1 MERDQAV
8 LLSDLA
14 GSAIDA
20 GRVAQ
25 KALIRPAFTPDYGPF
40 RSIPPLL
47 LAAALMLVAGTASD
61 PASAAPAIQ
70 PISTA
75 VIKSTTGLCLR
86 GKTCH
91 VDKAGAWIPDRNV
104 AIVAASIAEQADV
117 ALYVDIEISTKPEMY
132 QCNEADASGCIFRMK
147 YSGPGLYV
155 YGATSGNTYL
165 GSNITT
171 TSISF
176 PAGTGIVVKK
186 GVPVYVHL
194 DVRNGSLIDLKV
206 DQDAWLY
213 YVPLD

>member
-1 MERDQAV
+1 MERHKTLLLNPGKTPRSPENCPTNRRGRATLPAV
-8 LLSDLA
+8 LLGLVLVILA
-14 GSAIDA
+14 G
-20 GRVAQ
+20 
-25 KALIRPAFTPDYGPF
+25 
-40 RSIPPLL
+40 
-47 LAAALMLVAGTASD
+47 AAPT

-91 VDKAGAWIPDRNV
+91 VDKAGVWTPDRDV
-104 AIVAASIAEQADV
+104 AIVAASIAEQVDV
-117 ALYVDIEISTKPEMY
+117 ALYVDIEISTRPEMY
-132 QCNEADASGCIFRMK
+132 QCNEADAIGCIFRMK

-155 YGATSGNTYL
+155 YGAASGNTYL
-165 GSNITT
+165 GSNVTT
-171 TSISF
+171 TNITF
-176 PAGTGIVVKK
+176 PAGYGIVLKK
-186 GVPVYVHL
+186 GVPVYIHL

>member
-1 MERDQAV
+1 MERDQTV
-8 LLSDLA
+8 LLNPQKGGRSPFSRKKGSDPIL
-14 GSAIDA
+14 
-20 GRVAQ
+20 R
-25 KALIRPAFTPDYGPF
+25 LPAA
-40 RSIPPLL
+40 L
-47 LAAALMLVAGTASD
+47 LALALVLLTGTE
-61 PASAAPAIQ
+61 PAPVWAAPAIN
-70 PISTA
+70 PLSTA

-91 VDKAGAWIPDRNV
+91 VDKAGAWIPDRDV
-104 AIVAASIAEQADV
+104 AIVAASVAEQVDV

-132 QCNEADASGCIFRMK
+132 QCNETDASGCIFRTK

-165 GSNITT
+165 GSNVTT
-171 TSISF
+171 TNITF
-176 PAGTGIVVKK
+176 PAGYGIVIKK

-194 DVRNGSLIDLKV
+194 DVINGSLIDLKV

>member
-1 MERDQAV
+1 MERDQTV
-8 LLSDLA
+8 LLNPQKGVRSLFPREKGSDPFL
-14 GSAIDA
+14 SF
-20 GRVAQ
+20 VSV
-25 KALIRPAFTPDYGPF
+25 PFFT
-40 RSIPPLL
+40 LL
-47 LAAALMLVAGTASD
+47 LFVASMGCA

-86 GKTCH
+86 GKICH
-91 VDKAGAWIPDRNV
+91 VDKAGVWIPDRDV

-213 YVPLD
+213 YIPLDQHE

>member
-1 MERDQAV
+1 MERYQT
-8 LLSDLA
+8 LLLNTGGTKRCPKRGQNLFPGTKGADPFS
-14 GSAIDA
+14 
-20 GRVAQ
+20 
-25 KALIRPAFTPDYGPF
+25 AFTTLPAA
-40 RSIPPLL
+40 LC
-47 LAAALMLVAGTASD
+47 AAALLLVGLTGSD
-61 PASAAPAIQ
+61 AVWAAPPIQ

-91 VDKAGAWIPDRNV
+91 VDKAGVWTPDRDV
-104 AIVAASIAEQADV
+104 AIVAASIAEQVDV

-132 QCNEADASGCIFRMK
+132 QCNETDASGCIFRMK

-165 GSNITT
+165 GSNVTT
-171 TSISF
+171 TSITF

-213 YVPLD
+213 YVPIE

>member
-1 MERDQAV
+1 MERDQTV
-8 LLSDLA
+8 LLNPQKGVRSLFPREKGSDPFL
-14 GSAIDA
+14 
-20 GRVAQ
+20 R
-25 KALIRPAFTPDYGPF
+25 LPAA
-40 RSIPPLL
+40 L
-47 LAAALMLVAGTASD
+47 LALALVLLTGTE
-61 PASAAPAIQ
+61 PAPAWAAPAIN
-70 PISTA
+70 PLSTA

-91 VDKAGAWIPDRNV
+91 VDKAGAWIPDRDV
-104 AIVAASIAEQADV
+104 AIVAASVAEQVDV

-132 QCNEADASGCIFRMK
+132 QCNETDASGCIFRTK

-165 GSNITT
+165 GSNVTT
-171 TSISF
+171 TNITF
-176 PAGTGIVVKK
+176 PAGYGIVIKK

-194 DVRNGSLIDLKV
+194 DVINGSLIDLKV

>member
-1 MERDQAV
+1 MPFGSGPFSPLIALV
-8 LLSDLA
+8 LVWLPL
-14 GSAIDA
+14 DA
-20 GRVAQ
+20 GITP
-25 KALIRPAFTPDYGPF
+25 AL
-40 RSIPPLL
+40 
-47 LAAALMLVAGTASD
+47 
-61 PASAAPAIQ
+61 AAPALQ

-91 VDKAGAWIPDRNV
+91 VDKAGVWIPAADV
-104 AIVAASIAEQADV
+104 AIVAVSIAEQVDV

-132 QCNEADASGCIFRMK
+132 QCNEADATGCIFRTK

-165 GSNITT
+165 GSNVTT
-171 TSISF
+171 TNITF
-176 PAGTGIVVKK
+176 PAGYGIVVKK

-213 YVPLD
+213 YVPFEQHE

>member
-8 LLSDLA
+8 LLKRNRGQTPFSWKM
-14 GSAIDA
+14 GS
-20 GRVAQ
+20 V
-25 KALIRPAFTPDYGPF
+25 PYFVPYFP
-40 RSIPPLL
+40 L
-47 LAAALMLVAGTASD
+47 LAAALMFIAGAGAC
-61 PASAAPAIQ
+61 PAQAAPAIQ

-86 GKTCH
+86 GKICH
-91 VDKAGAWIPDRNV
+91 VDKAGVWIPDRDV

-213 YVPLD
+213 YLPLK

>member
-1 MERDQAV
+1 MERNQTV
-8 LLSDLA
+8 LLTKRAQIPFPVGTGSD
-14 GSAIDA
+14 
-20 GRVAQ
+20 
-25 KALIRPAFTPDYGPF
+25 PF
-40 RSIPPLL
+40 MQLP
-47 LAAALMLVAGTASD
+47 AALLVLALVILPATAST
-61 PASAAPAIQ
+61 PVKAAPAIQ

-91 VDKAGAWIPDRNV
+91 ADKAGAWIPDRDV
-104 AIVAASIAEQADV
+104 AIVSASIAEQVDV

-155 YGATSGNTYL
+155 YGATSGSTYL
-165 GSNITT
+165 GSNVTT
-171 TSISF
+171 TSITF
-176 PAGTGIVVKK
+176 PAGTGIVIRK
-186 GVPVYVHL
+186 GTPVYVHL